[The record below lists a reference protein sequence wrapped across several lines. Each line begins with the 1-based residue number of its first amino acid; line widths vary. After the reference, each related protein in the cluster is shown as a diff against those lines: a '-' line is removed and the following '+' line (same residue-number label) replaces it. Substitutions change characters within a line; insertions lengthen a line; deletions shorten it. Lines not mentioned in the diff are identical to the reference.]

1 MKKMFLLIVALG
13 AAFYAEGSS
22 SDPAMRQAVAD
33 IRAAIDDFEQTA
45 PGRQTLDEL
54 NAAAREEVV
63 RLLNLSARQRKV
75 FDPIYASYREAL
87 ERAVRSVSDP
97 VTADDAR
104 QRTVLKERLS
114 NIAAVAQVKRDYVDR
129 FAEVLTAEQIRQL
142 YNAEGQIGTSIKRA
156 AGGSTG
162 SKRAAGERRT
172 EMPRVLSGSGRRVSQ
187 DWGTAGD
194 YTAIETGAFFHVT
207 VSPTARTITVTADDN
222 VIDYLK
228 LDRTGGRLAFSLL
241 PRSGRTRRI
250 ENLSISVVV
259 PVSASLRE
267 ISVGSYAGFESA
279 TPLRVK
285 NLSVSVSSYG
295 SVKADIVDSGDSR
308 LQVSSYGRFTGK
320 VESAGAQLT
329 VASYG
334 TFEGPLSC
342 VGTAAVSVGSYGS
355 FNGDIRAAQADL
367 SVSSGGKFSGALRAD
382 AASVGVSSYARFSGP
397 IDVSE
402 LKASVS
408 SSGVLQSAFAGRRCE
423 ASVASYGKLVFTG
436 SADVEAVS
444 VQLSPQSSFSAPDLR
459 VKRYDIRTSSY
470 SKADVWCSESLRVDA
485 AATSQVTY
493 DGPCR
498 LEAQT
503 STVRRR

>member
-156 AGGSTG
+156 AG
-162 SKRAAGERRT
+162 ERRT

-187 DWGTAGD
+187 DWGAAGD

-228 LDRTGGRLAFSLL
+228 LDRTGGFQS
-241 PRSGRTRRI
+241 P
-250 ENLSISVVV
+250 
-259 PVSASLRE
+259 
-267 ISVGSYAGFESA
+267 
-279 TPLRVK
+279 
-285 NLSVSVSSYG
+285 
-295 SVKADIVDSGDSR
+295 
-308 LQVSSYGRFTGK
+308 
-320 VESAGAQLT
+320 
-329 VASYG
+329 
-334 TFEGPLSC
+334 
-342 VGTAAVSVGSYGS
+342 AA
-355 FNGDIRAAQADL
+355 IRADPPDREPL
-367 SVSSGGKFSGALRAD
+367 HFGGGSR
-382 AASVGVSSYARFSGP
+382 VGV
-397 IDVSE
+397 
-402 LKASVS
+402 
-408 SSGVLQSAFAGRRCE
+408 
-423 ASVASYGKLVFTG
+423 
-436 SADVEAVS
+436 
-444 VQLSPQSSFSAPDLR
+444 
-459 VKRYDIRTSSY
+459 
-470 SKADVWCSESLRVDA
+470 A
-485 AATSQVTY
+485 A
-493 DGPCR
+493 
-498 LEAQT
+498 
-503 STVRRR
+503 

>member
-1 MKKMFLLIVALG
+1 MADKIRLLPEVVANQIAAGEVVNRPSSVVKEMMENAIDAG
-13 AAFYAEGSS
+13 AASVKVNFRDGGRELIQIVDDGCGMSPIDARMAFDRHATSK
-22 SDPAMRQAVAD
+22 
-33 IRAAIDDFEQTA
+33 IRDVED
-45 PGRQTLDEL
+45 
-54 NAAAREEVV
+54 
-63 RLLNLSARQRKV
+63 
-75 FDPIYASYREAL
+75 IYALHTFGFRGEAL
-87 ERAVRSVSDP
+87 AS
-97 VTADDAR
+97 
-104 QRTVLKERLS
+104 
-114 NIAAVAQVKRDYVDR
+114 IAAVAQVKRDYVDC

-156 AGGSTG
+156 AG
-162 SKRAAGERRT
+162 ERRT

-187 DWGTAGD
+187 DWGAAGD

-342 VGTAAVSVGSYGS
+342 VGIAAVSVGSYGS

>member
-63 RLLNLSARQRKV
+63 RLLNLSARQRKI

-156 AGGSTG
+156 AG
-162 SKRAAGERRT
+162 ERRT

-187 DWGTAGD
+187 DWGAAGD
-194 YTAIETGAFFHVT
+194 YTAIETGAFFH
-207 VSPTARTITVTADDN
+207 

-355 FNGDIRAAQADL
+355 FNGDIRAAQADF

-402 LKASVS
+402 LKVSVS

-436 SADVEAVS
+436 SAEVEAVS

>member
-1 MKKMFLLIVALG
+1 M
-13 AAFYAEGSS
+13 
-22 SDPAMRQAVAD
+22 
-33 IRAAIDDFEQTA
+33 
-45 PGRQTLDEL
+45 
-54 NAAAREEVV
+54 
-63 RLLNLSARQRKV
+63 
-75 FDPIYASYREAL
+75 
-87 ERAVRSVSDP
+87 
-97 VTADDAR
+97 
-104 QRTVLKERLS
+104 
-114 NIAAVAQVKRDYVDR
+114 
-129 FAEVLTAEQIRQL
+129 
-142 YNAEGQIGTSIKRA
+142 
-156 AGGSTG
+156 
-162 SKRAAGERRT
+162 
-172 EMPRVLSGSGRRVSQ
+172 
-187 DWGTAGD
+187 
-194 YTAIETGAFFHVT
+194 T

-320 VESAGAQLT
+320 VEIAGAQLT

-342 VGTAAVSVGSYGS
+342 VGIAAVSVGSYGS

>member
-114 NIAAVAQVKRDYVDR
+114 NIAAVAQVKRDYVDC

-142 YNAEGQIGTSIKRA
+142 YNAEGQIGHEHQARGGRTPHGDA
-156 AGGSTG
+156 AGCCPE
-162 SKRAAGERRT
+162 A
-172 EMPRVLSGSGRRVSQ
+172 GRRVSQ
-187 DWGTAGD
+187 DWGAAGD

-334 TFEGPLSC
+334 TFEGRC
-342 VGTAAVSVGSYGS
+342 
-355 FNGDIRAAQADL
+355 RA
-367 SVSSGGKFSGALRAD
+367 
-382 AASVGVSSYARFSGP
+382 
-397 IDVSE
+397 SE
-402 LKASVS
+402 
-408 SSGVLQSAFAGRRCE
+408 
-423 ASVASYGKLVFTG
+423 
-436 SADVEAVS
+436 
-444 VQLSPQSSFSAPDLR
+444 
-459 VKRYDIRTSSY
+459 
-470 SKADVWCSESLRVDA
+470 
-485 AATSQVTY
+485 
-493 DGPCR
+493 
-498 LEAQT
+498 
-503 STVRRR
+503 

>member
-13 AAFYAEGSS
+13 AALYAEGSS

-33 IRAAIDDFEQTA
+33 VRAAIDYFERTA

-54 NAAAREEVV
+54 NAAAREEVA
-63 RLLNLSARQRKV
+63 RRLNLSARQRKV
-75 FDPIYASYREAL
+75 FDPIYTSYREAL
-87 ERAVRSVSDP
+87 ECAVHNVPDP
-97 VTADDAR
+97 VAADDAL
-104 QRTVLKERLS
+104 QRSVLKERLS
-114 NIAAVAQVKRDYVDR
+114 NIAAVARVKRDYVDR

-156 AGGSTG
+156 AG
-162 SKRAAGERRT
+162 ERRM
-172 EMPRVLSGSGRRVSQ
+172 EMPRVLSGSGRSVSQ
-187 DWGTAGD
+187 DWGAAGD

-207 VSPTARTITVTADDN
+207 VSSTARTITVTADDN
-222 VIDYLK
+222 VIDFLR
-228 LDRTGGRLAFSLL
+228 LDRSGGRLAFSLL

-250 ENLSISVVV
+250 ENLSISVVI

-267 ISVGSYAGFESA
+267 ISVGSYAGFESP

-285 NLSVSVSSYG
+285 DLSVSVSSYG
-295 SVKADIVDSGDSR
+295 IVKTDIVDSGDLR
-308 LQVSSYGRFTGK
+308 LQVSSYGRFAGK

-342 VGTAAVSVGSYGS
+342 VGTAAVSVGSYGTFS
-355 FNGDIRAAQADL
+355 GDIRAARADL

-397 IDVSE
+397 IDAAE

-423 ASVASYGKLVFTG
+423 ASVSSYGKLVFTG
-436 SADVEAVS
+436 SAEVEEVS

-459 VKRYDIRTSSY
+459 VKRYDIRASNY
-470 SKADVWCSESLRVDA
+470 SKADVWCSESLWVDA
-485 AATSQVTY
+485 ATTSQVTY

-503 STVRRR
+503 PTVRRR

>member
-1 MKKMFLLIVALG
+1 M
-13 AAFYAEGSS
+13 
-22 SDPAMRQAVAD
+22 
-33 IRAAIDDFEQTA
+33 
-45 PGRQTLDEL
+45 
-54 NAAAREEVV
+54 
-63 RLLNLSARQRKV
+63 
-75 FDPIYASYREAL
+75 
-87 ERAVRSVSDP
+87 
-97 VTADDAR
+97 
-104 QRTVLKERLS
+104 
-114 NIAAVAQVKRDYVDR
+114 
-129 FAEVLTAEQIRQL
+129 
-142 YNAEGQIGTSIKRA
+142 
-156 AGGSTG
+156 
-162 SKRAAGERRT
+162 
-172 EMPRVLSGSGRRVSQ
+172 
-187 DWGTAGD
+187 
-194 YTAIETGAFFHVT
+194 
-207 VSPTARTITVTADDN
+207 
-222 VIDYLK
+222 
-228 LDRTGGRLAFSLL
+228 
-241 PRSGRTRRI
+241 
-250 ENLSISVVV
+250 
-259 PVSASLRE
+259 SASLRE